1 MLLSAVD
8 GHVLAVHRCA
18 QAMAFVDVVCVI
30 VHWATAALVVRITRR
45 AIHRTAPGVVSVTL
59 ARVSAP

>member
-1 MLLSAVD
+1 MLLPVTD
-8 GHVLAVHRCA
+8 GHALVVHRCA

-30 VHWATAALVVRITRR
+30 VLWATEATVVLITRR
-45 AIHRTAPGVVSVTL
+45 AIHRTAPGVVSASL